1 MSKYKTYD
9 PSLDPLALTPND
21 VTRLDMD
28 VTTQALYATDH
39 TFHTVRDSNISIDL
53 DSASVVTITYN
64 NNTYTL
70 DKDRLFM
77 FLTTMF
83 MKED

>member
-9 PSLDPLALTPND
+9 PALDPLALTSKD

-28 VTTQALYATDH
+28 ASTQALYAADH
-39 TFHTVRDSNISIDL
+39 TLHIHSNRISIDL
-53 DSASVVTITYN
+53 DSASVITLTYN
-64 NNTYTL
+64 NNTYVL

>member
-9 PSLDPLALTPND
+9 ARVA
-21 VTRLDMD
+21 VTADLSTASIDMLSN
-28 VTTQALYATDH
+28 TISPI
-39 TFHTVRDSNISIDL
+39 RDNVHIDL
-53 DSASVVTITYN
+53 DVADSITITYKYR
-64 NNTYTL
+64 TYTL